1 MIHMRH
7 IPKLGCH
14 SAAFNT
20 SVELVRS
27 RTSVKEWSPCERV
40 RVRES
45 ERVRERE
52 RARERA
58 STRERASER
67 ERARER
73 ERRGRKEREER
84 ESQK

>member
-27 RTSVKEWSPCERV
+27 RTSVNECSPYERV
-40 RVRES
+40 CVRE
-45 ERVRERE
+45 RARESAHARE
-52 RARERA
+52 RARERQ
-58 STRERASER
+58 RASER
-67 ERARER
+67 ERGEG
-73 ERRGRKEREER
+73 E
-84 ESQK
+84 